1 MKVNKVTK
9 QLYRFLKENK
19 IFVEFLKEFRKQSC
33 KRHEWVQ
40 QNSHNFNGT
49 PDYYS
54 LDDFC
59 ARAIEKSIIIN
70 YSFDWAKTKE
80 GYDFWES
87 LSYDWEREVEQTL

>member
-33 KRHEWVQ
+33 IRNEWIQ
-40 QNSHNFNGT
+40 QNSHNFNGA

-59 ARAIEKSIIIN
+59 TKAIKKSIIIN
-70 YSFDWAKTKE
+70 YSFDWAETKE
-80 GYDFWES
+80 GFEFWES
-87 LSYDWEREVEQTL
+87 LSYDWEREVEQTF